1 MVAAIPDA
9 AARFTEDQ
17 DLRPSILRN
26 CNPEPAIDSR
36 RMRGAGDGALKH
48 GAYARYMQNTP

>member
-1 MVAAIPDA
+1 LQRSLTRPPDSPKIKTCA
-9 AARFTEDQ
+9 
-17 DLRPSILRN
+17 PSILRN